1 MFTEQITNDDNSV
14 HFYTG
19 FPNRALL
26 LSTFDIVKNVA
37 ERMRYH
43 NGSKKETLN
52 PQGYLYV
59 AKNNKPG
66 PSRKLILFQE
76 VLMTLVRLR
85 LNIPEQMLADSFG
98 ISSSTVASF
107 ATQTWIDLLYHELK
121 FLIKWP
127 SKEQIM
133 NLPNAFTQFSKTRA
147 IIDCTEYFIQKPQ
160 SPAAQSQS
168 WSDYKHS
175 NTFKQLVGISPNGAF
190 IFLSPLYSGCISDR
204 NN

>member
-1 MFTEQITNDDNSV
+1 
-14 HFYTG
+14 
-19 FPNRALL
+19 
-26 LSTFDIVKNVA
+26 
-37 ERMRYH
+37 
-43 NGSKKETLN
+43 
-52 PQGYLYV
+52 
-59 AKNNKPG
+59 
-66 PSRKLILFQE
+66 
-76 VLMTLVRLR
+76 MTLVRLR

-98 ISSSTVASF
+98 ISSTAASY

-133 NLPNAFTQFSKTRA
+133 MNLPNATRA

-168 WSDYKHS
+168 WSDYKQS
-175 NTFKQLVGISPNGAF
+175 NTFKQLVGIFPNGAF
-190 IFLSPLYSGCISDR
+190 FCITTLLRTYFRQR